1 MPREQFP
8 SNFNKEEEALK
19 KESLQEEYTKLKQEV
34 TELNKSLNEQQK
46 EFSGEDTPTA
56 DFYAT
61 RALTEFRT
69 NRVKEIAAQLQE
81 IETKLREK

>member
-1 MPREQFP
+1 M
-8 SNFNKEEEALK
+8 K
-19 KESLQEEYTKLKQEV
+19 KESLQKEYIRLQQELA
-34 TELNKSLNEQQK
+34 ESNKSLNEQQQ

-69 NRVKEIAAQLQE
+69 NRVKEIEAQLQE
-81 IETKLREK
+81 IEAKLREI